1 MLSFFLCS
9 AVGLYYFELATSLS
23 CKVVSTFLPFSP
35 YSLSMCI
42 QHTVLHLPLLRHDD
56 GGGDDDSF
64 DSGL

>member
-1 MLSFFLCS
+1 MLSFFICS
-9 AVGLYYFELATSLS
+9 AVGLYYFELA
-23 CKVVSTFLPFSP
+23 TFLPFSP

-64 DSGL
+64 DSSSDSGL